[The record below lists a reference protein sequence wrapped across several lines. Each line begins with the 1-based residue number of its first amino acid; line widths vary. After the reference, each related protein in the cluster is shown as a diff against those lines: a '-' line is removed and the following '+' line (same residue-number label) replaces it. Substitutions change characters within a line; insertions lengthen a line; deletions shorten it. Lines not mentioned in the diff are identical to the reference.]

1 MMTWYRQPEPK
12 CRAVESRM
20 LCEEFKMFLEGLGF
34 YLGQPFVY
42 LVAVLVTR
50 VLV

>member
-1 MMTWYRQPEPK
+1 
-12 CRAVESRM
+12 M
-20 LCEEFKMFLEGLGF
+20 LCEEFILFPEGLGF
-34 YLGQPFVY
+34 YLGQSFVY